1 MSILGIVRFLWWR
14 WWVFAALVFRPTHK
28 LLSQFECFS
37 SVHHIHDGPQRSFI
51 LLDLCGPWW
60 RWWDSILAR
69 TTRSVIRGSDRYQRS
84 FTSAPTSNPALFYN
98 ESSASFVTW
107 WRWWVFAALVFR
119 PTHKLLSQFECFSSV
134 HHIHDGPQRSSF
146 LWTLEVHGGDDGI
159 RTHDPLLAGQVLSQ
173 LSYTPVLKVCS
184 CFSVFPRLRFRKV
197 SLLIFLFK
205 ESKW

>member
-84 FTSAPTSNPALFYN
+84 FTSAPTSNPFLYGTLNAPLRKFRDV
-98 ESSASFVTW
+98 SSPMVEMMG
-107 WRWWVFAALVFR
+107 
-119 PTHKLLSQFECFSSV
+119 FEPMTPCLQGRCSPSWATPPS
-134 HHIHDGPQRSSF
+134 GCSCSPSF
-146 LWTLEVHGGDDGI
+146 LYFQ
-159 RTHDPLLAGQVLSQ
+159 PLL
-173 LSYTPVLKVCS
+173 
-184 CFSVFPRLRFRKV
+184 FSEEWRVK
-197 SLLIFLFK
+197 SEEWKGEIFLRK
-205 ESKW
+205 ISGRPKWTRTTDLVLIRHAL